1 MTDGP
6 IASASSR
13 CYQVAHRTVYRYSDV
28 VTSSYGRGFLI
39 PRDSARQRCLSHELI
54 IEPEAADSSTSRDVY
69 GNISSY
75 FHVTERH
82 HRLSI
87 TSNSVVEV
95 DPPPPELY
103 GGGSARAPWEI
114 ARPVGLD
121 GALATEFTLDL
132 QPPEITDELR
142 AYAAPSFEPGRPL
155 IEVLRDL
162 TSRIYS
168 EFAYRSGSTTVSTQ
182 VSEVL
187 AAREGVCQDFARLA
201 IACLRANGLAA
212 SYVSG
217 YLATDPPPGKERM
230 IGIDATHAWASVWTP
245 QNQWLGLDPT
255 NDQMVDER
263 YIIVGFGRDYADVP
277 PLRGIIY
284 TDSESSVIDVA
295 VDVAPYRGRSA
306 ACVISSA
313 RTAASTWPLRI
324 RCVCRAVVGSASP
337 STTWPCWSSK
347 PARTRSTP
355 ARSMRASTNSAPT
368 FIWLNAIGWWRWHR
382 PGGCA
387 NRAH

>member
-1 MTDGP
+1 M
-6 IASASSR
+6 
-13 CYQVAHRTVYRYSDV
+13 HRTVYRYSDV
-28 VTSSYGRGFLI
+28 VTSSYGRGFLT
-39 PRDSARQRCLSHELI
+39 PRDSARQRCLSHELV
-54 IEPEAADSSTSRDVY
+54 IEPEAADSSTSRDAY
-69 GNISSY
+69 GNVSSY

-82 HRLSI
+82 QRLSI
-87 TSNSVVEV
+87 TSKSVVEV
-95 DPPPPELY
+95 DPPPPDLY

-132 QPPEITDELR
+132 QPPEITDGVR
-142 AYAAPSFEPGRPL
+142 AYAAPSFEPERPL
-155 IEVLRDL
+155 IDVLRDL

-168 EFAYRSGSTTVSTQ
+168 DFTYRSGSTTVSTG
-182 VSEVL
+182 VNEVL

-217 YLATDPPPGKERM
+217 YLATDPPPGKQRM

-284 TDSESSVIDVA
+284 TESERSVIDVA
-295 VDVAPYRGRSA
+295 VDVAPYEGFD
-306 ACVISSA
+306 A
-313 RTAASTWPLRI
+313 RAD
-324 RCVCRAVVGSASP
+324 VKSP
-337 STTWPCWSSK
+337 T
-347 PARTRSTP
+347 
-355 ARSMRASTNSAPT
+355 
-368 FIWLNAIGWWRWHR
+368 
-382 PGGCA
+382 
-387 NRAH
+387 

>member
-1 MTDGP
+1 VT
-6 IASASSR
+6 SR
-13 CYQVAHRTVYRYSDV
+13 CYRITHRTVYRYSDV
-28 VTSSYGRGFLI
+28 VTSSYGRGFLT
-39 PRDSARQRCLSHELI
+39 PRDSARQRCLSYRLV
-54 IEPEAADSSTSRDVY
+54 IEPEAADSSTSRDGY

-82 HRLSI
+82 HTLSI

-103 GGGSARAPWEI
+103 GAGSAKAPWEI

-121 GALATEFTLDL
+121 AALATEFTLDL
-132 QPPEITDELR
+132 RSPEITDAIR
-142 AYAAPSFEPGRPL
+142 AYAAPSFIPGRPL

-162 TSRIYS
+162 TSRIYRD
-168 EFAYRSGSTTVSTQ
+168 FTYRSGSTTVSTK

-187 AAREGVCQDFARLA
+187 AAGEGVCQDFARLA

-263 YIIVGFGRDYADVP
+263 YIIVGFGRDYADIP

-284 TDSESSVIDVA
+284 TDSESSVIEVS
-295 VDVAPYRGRSA
+295 VDVAPFEGG
-306 ACVISSA
+306 V
-313 RTAASTWPLRI
+313 LR
-324 RCVCRAVVGSASP
+324 A
-337 STTWPCWSSK
+337 
-347 PARTRSTP
+347 
-355 ARSMRASTNSAPT
+355 
-368 FIWLNAIGWWRWHR
+368 
-382 PGGCA
+382 
-387 NRAH
+387 

>member
-1 MTDGP
+1 VTDGP

-13 CYQVAHRTVYRYSDV
+13 CYQIVHSTVYRYSDV

-39 PRDSARQRCLSHELI
+39 PRDAPRQRCLSHELI
-54 IEPEAADSSTSRDVY
+54 IEPEAADSSTSRDAY
-69 GNISSY
+69 GNVSSY

-82 HRLSI
+82 RTLSI
-87 TSNSVVEV
+87 TSESVVEV
-95 DPPPPELY
+95 DPPPQELY

-168 EFAYRSGSTTVSTQ
+168 DFTYRSGATTVSTK
-182 VSEVL
+182 VGEVL

-263 YIIVGFGRDYADVP
+263 YIFVGFGRDYADVP

-295 VDVAPYRGRSA
+295 VDVAPYEGG
-306 ACVISSA
+306 V
-313 RTAASTWPLRI
+313 LR
-324 RCVCRAVVGSASP
+324 A
-337 STTWPCWSSK
+337 
-347 PARTRSTP
+347 
-355 ARSMRASTNSAPT
+355 
-368 FIWLNAIGWWRWHR
+368 
-382 PGGCA
+382 
-387 NRAH
+387 